1 LCRIKTQTSGG
12 GVDLTCGTI
21 AVWGF
26 EQIDDVALGP
36 AYIFVEVLAVLIMAV
51 GTYVW
56 QVDEGGPR
64 LTDRFGHRT

>member
-1 LCRIKTQTSGG
+1 
-12 GVDLTCGTI
+12 
-21 AVWGF
+21 
-26 EQIDDVALGP
+26 VALGP

-64 LTDRFGHRT
+64 LTDRFRHRT